1 LGRFGCLERLVE
13 AGFLA
18 PSLQDR
24 QLFLRTSTFR
34 WHFLVFK
41 MSVPARHVNLTTIQA
56 HEKHDRD
63 RHLALAAAKSGH
75 TAAGNPF
82 GSKADMNFWNEYSR
96 FHAMPKDPG
105 LMKDIRPRKIVKKS
119 HF

>member
-1 LGRFGCLERLVE
+1 MLKSQECC
-13 AGFLA
+13 
-18 PSLQDR
+18 
-24 QLFLRTSTFR
+24 
-34 WHFLVFK
+34 
-41 MSVPARHVNLTTIQA
+41 M
-56 HEKHDRD
+56 RD

-96 FHAMPKDPG
+96 FHAMPNDST
-105 LMKDIRPRKIVKKS
+105 LHRAVHPRKVVKKS